1 MTRIGDAARP
11 ASRAPRS
18 VSRFLFPNPPS
29 LSLSDAAG
37 RAVLLLTFMF
47 LFMITD
53 EGTHLESAPMTCHLW
68 FVISAHSLPP
78 LLASGAHSIGDRLP
92 YSFRMVVCSLLDLT
106 LIVR

>member
-1 MTRIGDAARP
+1 MTRRDRP
-11 ASRAPRS
+11 REHLGRS
-18 VSRFLFPNPPS
+18 PAFSSPIPPLSHYLTRPVGRFYFS
-29 LSLSDAAG
+29 
-37 RAVLLLTFMF
+37 VLTFMF

-92 YSFRMVVCSLLDLT
+92 YSFRMVVCWT
-106 LIVR
+106 